1 MAEKTYC
8 PCCGEKVVP
17 LILLNDRNE
26 KELFCKTCG
35 LPLDED
41 SEGAPEKTRPVPS
54 AATPPAPPE
63 EALKAVQAPLLDHV
77 VIAEDSPLVQ
87 EIVSDVL
94 VGQGLARMLSS
105 CITGDEAVARITNL
119 FSHGRKIDLI
129 ILDVSM
135 PGMNGVEAAH
145 SLRALEEGMGRE
157 TPVPILFFT
166 ARQCDTDFKQTLKAL
181 SPAMYVNKGSD
192 SDPEKLQERFENVIR
207 KLMDLR
213 RETASQT

>member
-35 LPLDED
+35 LPLEED
-41 SEGAPEKTRPVPS
+41 REGAPEAARPTPP

-63 EALKAVQAPLLDHV
+63 EAPKAVPAPLLDHV

-105 CITGDEAVARITNL
+105 CITGDEAVARITSL

-166 ARQCDTDFKQTLKAL
+166 ARQCDADFKQTLKSL

-192 SDPEKLQERFENVIR
+192 SDPEKLQERFENIIR

-213 RETASQT
+213 RKTA